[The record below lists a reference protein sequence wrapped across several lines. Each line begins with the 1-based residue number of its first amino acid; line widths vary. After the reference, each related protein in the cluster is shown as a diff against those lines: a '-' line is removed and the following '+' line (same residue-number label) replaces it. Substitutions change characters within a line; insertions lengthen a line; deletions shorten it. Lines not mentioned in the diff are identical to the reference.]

1 MVNMLMI
8 KILLAAL
15 AAGGIAYVFVYPLLS
30 GERRALKRQMSF
42 QNPSEK
48 QALRRKAEATSR
60 RKQVEGSLKEIAGRK
75 GKKKT
80 LTLAMSLNQAGL
92 EWSEKTYYIF
102 SAAMAVLVAALM
114 YMPTGQILY
123 ALPGIFIGGFG
134 VPRWALSFLAKRR
147 IKNFI
152 EELPNALDVITRGI
166 KSGLPLGDC
175 LRIIA
180 SESVEPVKSE
190 FRRTVEAQMLGLTI
204 PEAIEGMAERIP
216 ITEVKFFSIV
226 ISVQS
231 KAGGNLSESLGN
243 LSSVLRERKKMKNK
257 IQALSMEAKASGVI
271 LGSMPFAVLILV
283 YFSNPMYISKLWTTD
298 MGKMALLGAG
308 FWVSIGIF
316 SMKKIINFDI

>member
-1 MVNMLMI
+1 
-8 KILLAAL
+8 
-15 AAGGIAYVFVYPLLS
+15 
-30 GERRALKRQMSF
+30 
-42 QNPSEK
+42 
-48 QALRRKAEATSR
+48 
-60 RKQVEGSLKEIAGRK
+60 
-75 GKKKT
+75 
-80 LTLAMSLNQAGL
+80 
-92 EWSEKTYYIF
+92 
-102 SAAMAVLVAALM
+102 
-114 YMPTGQILY
+114 
-123 ALPGIFIGGFG
+123 LPGVFIGGFG
-134 VPRWALSFLAKRR
+134 VPRWALGFLAKRR
-147 IKNFI
+147 IKKFI

-180 SESVEPVKSE
+180 TESVEPLKSE

-204 PEAIEGMAERIP
+204 PEAIEGLAERMP

-257 IQALSMEAKASGVI
+257 IQALSMEAKASGAI
-271 LGSMPFAVLILV
+271 LGAMPFAVLILV